1 VCYTSSMKK
10 GIFIVLEGAEGS
22 GKSTQLQALKDHYG
36 DSIVTTREPGG
47 TEYAEDIRSLAL
59 KHNLAGDADG
69 KTIFLLMWASRAE
82 HMYNKV
88 TRALSEGKIVISDRF
103 DSSTYALNIFGQE
116 QKGLK
121 EYFWQTRKAILGD
134 TIPDIYVH
142 LDLSPEAGL
151 VRRSSDTKA
160 QDHFDK
166 RDLKFHE
173 AVQEG
178 YSEFYTHVPHT
189 RVNADRSI
197 EEITKD
203 LIGVVDGLMQS
214 GQ

>member
-1 VCYTSSMKK
+1 MKQ

-36 DSIVTTREPGG
+36 DQILTTREPGG

-59 KHNLAGDADG
+59 KHSLAGEADG

-82 HMYNKV
+82 HMFNKV
-88 TRALSEGKIVISDRF
+88 ARALEEGKIVISDRF

-121 EYFWQTRKAILGD
+121 EYFWQTRTAILEG
-134 TIPDIYVH
+134 TVPDIYIH
-142 LDLSPEAGL
+142 LDLSPEVGL
-151 VRRSSDTKA
+151 ARRSNDTKA
-160 QDHFDK
+160 QDHFDT
-166 RDLKFHE
+166 RDLAFHE

-189 RVNADRSI
+189 RIDADRPI

-203 LIGVVDGLMQS
+203 LIGVVEGLKKQF
-214 GQ
+214 

>member
-1 VCYTSSMKK
+1 MKK

-36 DSIVTTREPGG
+36 DAIITTREPGG
-47 TEYAEDIRSLAL
+47 TDYAEDIRSLAL
-59 KHNLAGDADG
+59 KHSLAGNADG

-82 HMYNKV
+82 HMFNKV
-88 TRALSEGKIVISDRF
+88 QKALDEGKIVISDRF

-116 QKGLK
+116 QKDLRD
-121 EYFWQTRKAILGD
+121 YFWQTRKVILGESV
-134 TIPDIYVH
+134 PDMYVH
-142 LDLSPEAGL
+142 LDLSPERGL
-151 VRRSSDTKA
+151 ARREKDTKT

-166 RDLKFHE
+166 RDLAFHQ

-189 RVNADRSI
+189 CIDADRSI
-197 EEITKD
+197 EKITKD
-203 LIGVVDGLMQS
+203 LIDIVEKLRI
-214 GQ
+214 